1 MRLMFIP
8 PCMWSQRY
16 PSCIAHSR
24 SPICPC
30 KNGQT
35 QPHTPQRCE
44 SLVSAS
50 MSRLHKACATQWHP
64 SHSLGWMK
72 DGERSHKTMGF
83 SMFSTQ
89 FPTEI
94 TKKVTFS
101 AFPIAHSPP
110 VFPRRNH
117 LAVQSYTGTHEAHPS
132 VMHGSISLWL
142 VHACNPS
149 PAIHIK
155 PPPLDGPLHTS
166 NQPLHPSW

>member
-1 MRLMFIP
+1 MRLMLIP

-16 PSCIAHSR
+16 KGMDLSPSCIAHSR

-72 DGERSHKTMGF
+72 DGERSH
-83 SMFSTQ
+83 MFSTK

-101 AFPIAHSPP
+101 AFPIAHSPGSAKLHRDARSP
-110 VFPRRNH
+110 SLSDARLNLT
-117 LAVQSYTGTHEAHPS
+117 LAC
-132 VMHGSISLWL
+132 
-142 VHACNPS
+142 AC
-149 PAIHIK
+149 
-155 PPPLDGPLHTS
+155 L
-166 NQPLHPSW
+166 